1 MEKDLLRVSIRQ
13 GAIFV
18 PDEILPDNT
27 ITQPTLQLVSLLR
40 SIGYAVSEP
49 LLHVLN
55 GMAPTQ
61 QAEVL
66 GVVNEVMG
74 VGLNWAPLVKGWQVP
89 TGESFIDHIITFVAN
104 YFGDEVQMNGT
115 RLPCGHLIPDGTF
128 PLERYNG
135 CPFCGTPFQTST
147 EIYRGQGS
155 KLKTLTLWRRADVEK
170 CLENLLASPV
180 ALDATQAD
188 SLKLLL
194 KHLPLP
200 QNVEIGIKETLVLAV
215 DALQEL
221 GKEAETCMLFSSP
234 TDVLRYLWYKHTG
247 QLQLVEPRVLI
258 SNARYAHAH
267 IFALLD
273 RSQQGAEQKRT
284 QLKLKYNRTWCRRV
298 ATWLNTLPMAPE
310 KACETMHAKRQMWV
324 RMIRALRLSEY
335 AKRDG
340 FDRLR
345 ELMDRFYRQDYDVW
359 QGRVN
364 KARLA
369 RKPLETLS
377 LLSQR
382 PGIFARSLFSNM
394 LWFGPDAVLESFEKL
409 LQSADGQKLPLRLLF
424 TLGMY
429 ADTWFDAN
437 ILRVVK
443 PLGGNTKSIPPS
455 PLLRLYTPAQRD
467 DMKRRVRKLYTDAL
481 RRLFANQAP
490 SPNTH
495 HPTIYI
501 DPQLDHIPLAIG
513 DRSSTIQDASAALQG
528 TRFEV
533 EGDAVRLF
541 MQWGK
546 GMPAQHLDMDLS
558 CRIIYDNRVE
568 DCAYYNLSPA
578 GARHSGDIRAIPDQI
593 GTAEYVELDLPTLEK
608 NRARYVSFSSN
619 AYSTGNLA
627 VNLVVGWMSSASPM
641 TVSDETGVA
650 YDPSTVQHQVRINE
664 SNLAKGLV
672 FGVLEVAKREIIW
685 LEIPF
690 GGQTIQTLNIETVQ
704 AYLNRLAA
712 KTTIGQVLRM
722 KAEVQ
727 QLQMV
732 EKADEADE
740 AYTMEWAKDTAAV
753 SRLLMGPS

>member
-27 ITQPTLQLVSLLR
+27 ITQPTIQLVSLLR

-215 DALQEL
+215 DALLEL

-409 LQSADGQKLPLRLLF
+409 LQSADGEKLPLRLLF

-443 PLGGNTKSIPPS
+443 PLGGNTKSIPPN

-467 DMKRRVRKLYTDAL
+467 DMKQRVRKLYTDAL
-481 RRLFANQAP
+481 RRLFAKQAP
-490 SPNTH
+490 SPNTQ

-513 DRSSTIQDASAALQG
+513 DRSSTIQDASSALQG

-546 GMPAQHLDMDLS
+546 
-558 CRIIYDNRVE
+558 E

-619 AYSTGNLA
+619 AYSTGNLS

-664 SNLAKGLV
+664 SNLAKVLV

>member
-155 KLKTLTLWRRADVEK
+155 KLKTLTLWRHADVEK
-170 CLENLLASPV
+170 CMENLLASPV

-215 DALQEL
+215 DALLGL

-284 QLKLKYNRTWCRRV
+284 QLKLKYSRTWCRRV
-298 ATWLNTLPMAPE
+298 ATWLNALPMAPE
-310 KACETMHAKRQMWV
+310 KACEAMHAKRQMWV

-467 DMKRRVRKLYTDAL
+467 DMKQRVRKLYTDAL
-481 RRLFANQAP
+481 RRLFAKQAP
-490 SPNTH
+490 SPNTQ

-568 DCAYYNLSPA
+568 DCAYYNLSPV

-619 AYSTGNLA
+619 AYSTGNLS

-712 KTTIGQVLRM
+712 KTTIGEVLRM

-732 EKADEADE
+732 DKADEADE

>member
-18 PDEILPDNT
+18 PDEIHPDNT

-66 GVVNEVMG
+66 DVVNEVMG

-215 DALQEL
+215 DALLEL

-409 LQSADGQKLPLRLLF
+409 LQSADGEKLPLRLLF

-467 DMKRRVRKLYTDAL
+467 DMKQRVRKLYTDAL

-619 AYSTGNLA
+619 AYSTGNLS